1 MMPYP
6 TISNVILI
14 TTVGTLFYAAW
25 SDFKEYKI
33 PNWSMLLLVGLFL
46 VHTLV
51 SGRWTSI
58 YFNLGLAAIIFI
70 FCIFFYSQNIM
81 GGGDV
86 KILSVA
92 FLWVGIECALPLAV
106 LIMLFSAIHVGV
118 IRLGWKVARPI
129 EGRMRI
135 PFAPSVAA
143 ALVCTFIMDCLK
155 ALPSDS

>member
-1 MMPYP
+1 MPYP

-14 TTVGTLFYAAW
+14 ITAGTLYYAAL

-33 PNWSMLLLVGLFL
+33 PNGSILLLIGLFL
-46 VHTLV
+46 VHAFV
-51 SGRWTSI
+51 SGRWPSI
-58 YFNLGLAAIIFI
+58 HFNLGLAAIIFI
-70 FCIFFYSQNIM
+70 FCIFFYSQDLM

-92 FLWVGIECALPLAV
+92 FLWVGIDCALPLAV
-106 LIMLFSAIHVGV
+106 LIMLFSALHVGV
-118 IRLGWKVARPI
+118 VKLGWKVARPF

-135 PFAPSVAA
+135 PLAPSVTA